1 MSTFLKTPDQK
12 AKAREA
18 LENARQAIRQSALQ
32 NGSAPPLSPQI
43 LPQPQK
49 ATNPQP
55 AMTFATYSLSKERL
69 TEIAKEYI
77 AQDFTLEEIE
87 SLPYNLY
94 TVLGVKL
101 DAGYEACFDAWCK
114 QVNVYNTDPYWNT
127 VVPADWPDRLW
138 FKKSLEVA
146 AKMLFTVERRRLYD
160 IHYYVSNCV
169 DIDWSKAEL
178 TSQER
183 DFVMQMAM
191 HKFTSTKV
199 TVDNANSLYNTLTQ
213 RATAARN
220 AAQEQWNKELQY
232 FQKLPAAGAAFAA
245 VAAAAK

>member
-1 MSTFLKTPDQK
+1 
-12 AKAREA
+12 
-18 LENARQAIRQSALQ
+18 
-32 NGSAPPLSPQI
+32 
-43 LPQPQK
+43 
-49 ATNPQP
+49 
-55 AMTFATYSLSKERL
+55 MTFGTYSLSKDRL
-69 TEIAKEYI
+69 TEIAREYI

-101 DAGYEACFDAWCK
+101 DAGYEACFDAWCA
-114 QVNVYNTDPYWNT
+114 QVNIYNTDPYWNT
-127 VVPADWPDRLW
+127 VVPSDWPDRLQ

-169 DIDWSKAEL
+169 AVDWSKADL

-183 DFVMQMAM
+183 DFMMQMVM

-199 TVDNANSLYNTLTQ
+199 TVDNANSLYNSFTQ

-220 AAQEQWNKELQY
+220 AAQEQLNRELQY
-232 FQKLPAAGAAFAA
+232 FQKLPAAGSAFAAAAGPIAAFAA
-245 VAAAAK
+245 AAR